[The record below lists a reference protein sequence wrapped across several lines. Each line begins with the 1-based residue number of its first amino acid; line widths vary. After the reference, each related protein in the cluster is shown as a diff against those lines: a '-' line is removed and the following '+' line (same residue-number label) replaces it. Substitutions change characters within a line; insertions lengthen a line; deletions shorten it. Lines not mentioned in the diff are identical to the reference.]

1 MEGLQRCNPVGV
13 AVTFKR
19 QCMNKVKISHISS
32 FFDNTTRI
40 SNETIEKLIN
50 KNTTLLPPG
59 VLDRL
64 FGIRNRFFTDDGV
77 QCSDLAAGAA
87 RNILKEVDA
96 TTIDCMIFAAA
107 SSDLIEPATANIV
120 QLKLGLNCPVF
131 DVKNACNSFVSAM
144 QVASSFIKSGQYKKV
159 LITNG
164 EILKNAITFD
174 IADSAELMRRLAS
187 FTLGDAGTAAILE
200 PSDDESGIIYH
211 EMRSL
216 GEYWELC
223 VIPGGGSMFPQ
234 DCSKHFFEG
243 KTSELREVFIREKGE
258 MFERCFR
265 ETGFTREDID
275 HFFIHQVSKST
286 VKAMADDLNIPI
298 EKFHCIIEEYGN
310 TAAASIPLSIDLAI
324 KSGKLKKGQKVIII
338 GLAAGI
344 SMSVQLMIW

>member
-1 MEGLQRCNPVGV
+1 MTTR
-13 AVTFKR
+13 
-19 QCMNKVKISHISS
+19 VKISHVSS
-32 FFDNTTRI
+32 YFDTTSRVD
-40 SNETIEKLIN
+40 NGEIERRVNHDK
-50 KNTTLLPPG
+50 TLLPPG

-64 FGIRNRFFTDDGV
+64 FGVRNRFFANDGV

-87 RNILKEVDA
+87 RKILQETDA
-96 TTIDCMIFAAA
+96 KSIDCMIFAAA

-120 QLKLGLNCPVF
+120 QVKLGLDCPVF

-144 QVASSFIKSGQYKKV
+144 QVAASFVKSGQYKKV

-164 EILKNAITFD
+164 EILQNAITYNITD
-174 IADSAELMRRLAS
+174 NADLMKRIAS

-200 PSDDESGIIYH
+200 ASDDESGIIYH
-211 EMRSL
+211 DMRSL

-243 KTSELREVFIREKGE
+243 KTAELRDVFIREKGE
-258 MFERCFR
+258 MFEKCFR
-265 ETGFTREDID
+265 ETGYTRDDID
-275 HFFIHQVSKST
+275 HFFIHQVSKGT

-310 TAAASIPLSIDLAI
+310 TAAASIPLSIDLAL
-324 KSGKLKKGQKVIII
+324 KAGKLKKGQKVIII

>member
-1 MEGLQRCNPVGV
+1 M
-13 AVTFKR
+13 KR
-19 QCMNKVKISHISS
+19 VKISHVSS
-32 FFDNTTRI
+32 FFDNTSRVC
-40 SNETIEKLIN
+40 NAEIEKRIN
-50 KNTTLLPPG
+50 HNKTLMPAN
-59 VLDRL
+59 VLERL
-64 FGIRNRFFTDDGV
+64 FGIKNRFFAKEGI

-87 RNILKEVDA
+87 RKILKDIDA
-96 TTIDCMIFAAA
+96 ASIDCLIFAAA

-120 QLKLGLNCPVF
+120 QVKLGLTCPVF
-131 DVKNACNSFVSAM
+131 DLKNACNSFVSAM

-164 EILKNAITFD
+164 EILQNAITFD
-174 IADSAELMRRLAS
+174 IADNAELMKRLAS
-187 FTLGDAGTAAILE
+187 FTLGDAGAAAILE
-200 PSDDESGIIYH
+200 ESDDESGIVYH
-211 EMRSL
+211 DMRSL
-216 GEYWELC
+216 GQHWELC

-243 KTSELREVFIREKGE
+243 KTAELKEVFIREKGE
-258 MFERCFR
+258 MFEKCFR
-265 ETGFTREDID
+265 ETGYTRDDID

-344 SMSVQLMIW
+344 SMSVQLIIW